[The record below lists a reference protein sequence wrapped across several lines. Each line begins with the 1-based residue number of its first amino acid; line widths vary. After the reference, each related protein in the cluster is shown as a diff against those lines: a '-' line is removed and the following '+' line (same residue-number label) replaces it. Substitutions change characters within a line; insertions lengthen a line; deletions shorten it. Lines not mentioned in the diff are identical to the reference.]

1 MAKVVRLSNAIE
13 EISLTAAN
21 ALAYRRVLGVEKKN
35 RARVNVMIEEELLER
50 FEHAPR
56 GALSD
61 AINMGLNIVLVQRR
75 ML

>member
-35 RARVNVMIEEELLER
+35 RARVNVMVEEELLER
-50 FEHAPR
+50 FQGAPR

-61 AINMGLNIVLVQRR
+61 AINMGLNIVLVQRGV
-75 ML
+75 L

>member
-1 MAKVVRLSNAIE
+1 MAKIVRLSNAIE

-50 FEHAPR
+50 FEHAPGGR
-56 GALSD
+56 S
-61 AINMGLNIVLVQRR
+61 R
-75 ML
+75 MRSIWGSILC

>member
-13 EISLTAAN
+13 EIALTPEN

-35 RARVNVMIEEELLER
+35 RARVNVMVEAELLKR
-50 FEHAPR
+50 FEDAPR

-61 AINMGLNIVLVQRR
+61 AINMGLNIVLVQRGV
-75 ML
+75 L